1 MDVHTL
7 KQLQFVGFGAAT
19 SYYLD
24 TFTKLRHIL
33 DTSTPYSVPWCV
45 RPLSRWV

>member
-45 RPLSRWV
+45 RSPIFR